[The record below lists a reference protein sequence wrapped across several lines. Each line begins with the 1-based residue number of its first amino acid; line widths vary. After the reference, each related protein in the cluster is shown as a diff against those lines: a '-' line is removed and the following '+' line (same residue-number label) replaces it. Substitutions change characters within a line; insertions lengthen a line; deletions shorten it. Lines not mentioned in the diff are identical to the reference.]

1 MISLNVGS
9 YYYLIE
15 TAYYSCKR
23 ENFEKVFYSETTFS
37 LNIGLSLLNDY
48 LAKLN
53 NRPHI

>member
-1 MISLNVGS
+1 MISLN
-9 YYYLIE
+9 YYLIE

-48 LAKLN
+48 LAELN